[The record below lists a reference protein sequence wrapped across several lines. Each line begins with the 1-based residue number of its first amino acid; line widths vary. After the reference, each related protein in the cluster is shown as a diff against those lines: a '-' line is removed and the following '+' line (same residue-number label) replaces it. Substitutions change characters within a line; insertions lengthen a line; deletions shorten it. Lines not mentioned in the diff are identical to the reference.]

1 MLENCVSHLETW
13 ALRYELRRLGWQWSD
28 MNTCMQDMIR
38 RRSILQVTQD
48 VDHVGLLRASEDHMS
63 LDDST
68 KPNSLG
74 DMVDGARGG
83 KALKQRYNLSQ
94 QLLHC
99 TYLERAARPQVGVRL
114 PIGFTSCSHVNI

>member
-1 MLENCVSHLETW
+1 M
-13 ALRYELRRLGWQWSD
+13 
-28 MNTCMQDMIR
+28 
-38 RRSILQVTQD
+38 TQD
-48 VDHVGLLRASEDHMS
+48 VDHVGLLRTSKDHMR
-63 LDDST
+63 LDGST

-99 TYLERAARPQVGVRL
+99 TYLERAARPQVGMRL
-114 PIGFTSCSHVNI
+114 PFGFTSRSHVNI